1 MTGVAPRHLRG
12 RGAATGCKV
21 RNRHLRSRGA
31 ATGCKLRN
39 RHLRGRGAATDKYW
53 NINPKLGLIHMLLY
67 ILNNYM
73 AICQTL
79 TVAAPRRNL
88 CVIP

>member
-1 MTGVAPRHLRG
+1 MLFLNIKVIMTGVAPRHLRG

-39 RHLRGRGAATDKYW
+39 RHLRGRGAATDEYW
-53 NINPKLGLIHMLLY
+53 NLNPRLLAYTFCY
-67 ILNNYM
+67 ICY
-73 AICQTL
+73 
-79 TVAAPRRNL
+79 
-88 CVIP
+88 VIIWRYVRH